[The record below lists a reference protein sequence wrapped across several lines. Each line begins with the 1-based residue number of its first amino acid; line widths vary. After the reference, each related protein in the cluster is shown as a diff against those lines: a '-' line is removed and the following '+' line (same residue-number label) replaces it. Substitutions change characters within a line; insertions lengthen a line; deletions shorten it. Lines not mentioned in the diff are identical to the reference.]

1 MNHIIE
7 FSCSYNKDP
16 SILKCD
22 NHKIRIVGKFE
33 KVEFHVS
40 LNLHLKW
47 CYEETNITSCEIEKN
62 VLEAST

>member
-16 SILKCD
+16 STLQCD
-22 NHKIRIVGKFE
+22 RHKIRIVGKFE
-33 KVEFHVS
+33 RVEFHVS

-47 CYEETNITSCEIEKN
+47 CYEETNLISC
-62 VLEAST
+62 